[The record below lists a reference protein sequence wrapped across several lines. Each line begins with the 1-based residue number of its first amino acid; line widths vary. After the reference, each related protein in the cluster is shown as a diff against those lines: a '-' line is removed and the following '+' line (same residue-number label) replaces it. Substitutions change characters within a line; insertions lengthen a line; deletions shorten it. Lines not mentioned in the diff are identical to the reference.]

1 MKWIRITLIALLLPV
16 MAIAQVAVKEGEAKM
31 GKKRM
36 WTFSATYR
44 YDKGITKTVMQRNIE
59 NAGLR
64 KGKTKKGVTSYKGVT
79 WAAISPTQGDYY
91 YRMKSKKGKTT
102 VFMTASRGYD
112 NYIKTSS
119 DSATAVRVSGYLQAL
134 DGQIAQELAIMQKEQ
149 EMKDLAKKNEALN
162 KQLNDGKTQEAKKAQ
177 ELNKLK
183 KAQTAPLPV
192 E

>member
-1 MKWIRITLIALLLPV
+1 MKWIKTTLLALLLPALA
-16 MAIAQVAVKEGEAKM
+16 MAQVAVKEGEAKM
-31 GKKRM
+31 GKKKM

-59 NAGLR
+59 NAGLK
-64 KGKTKKGVTSYKGVT
+64 KGKTKKKVTMYKGVT
-79 WAAISPTQGDYY
+79 WSAISPTQGDYY
-91 YRMKSKKGKTT
+91 YRVKSKKGKTT

>member
-1 MKWIRITLIALLLPV
+1 MKWIKTTLFALLLPA
-16 MAIAQVAVKEGEAKM
+16 MAMAQVAVKEGDAKM
-31 GKKRM
+31 GKKKM

-64 KGKTKKGVTSYKGVT
+64 KGKTKKKVTMYKGVT
-79 WAAISPTQGDYY
+79 WPAISPTQGDYY
-91 YRMKSKKGKTT
+91 YRIKSKKGKTT

-112 NYIKTSS
+112 NYIKTST
-119 DSATAVRVSGYLQAL
+119 DSAAAMRVEGYLKAL
-134 DGQIAQELAIMQKEQ
+134 DGQIAQELAIMQKQQ
-149 EMKDLAKKNEALN
+149 EVKDLAKKNEALN
-162 KQLNDGKTQEAKKAQ
+162 KQLSDSKEQEALKAK
-177 ELNKLK
+177 ELNKMK